1 MQELNNILANGTDE
15 DLTTFLSIRENRD
28 SLNTVDWTDLIKQR
42 PKHIIQPEIIKTLN
56 SSILT
61 HMVIMN
67 TDMMS
72 SGIVNPLLL
81 SMEQIDQILVRHPKL
96 IDSMPES
103 IVIRLPSTTMLSILL
118 GSEKWHYGFRNLRL
132 RSDGILAVAEAK
144 PEYLQYI
151 SIAHLSAESVMRVVT
166 RYPALINH
174 TFPKS
179 LMTPAN
185 TAIILEAHPDLKDEI
200 STKWQINKDTITL
213 LQGPLDS
220 SARNIISM
228 ILEDKANLEDD
239 RVIRCM
245 NSIMVRELLMM
256 KPSLV
261 NLTPNELL
269 TGEDLLAVLMKRPK
283 LVSLLDLRKLDA
295 IGIITLLKSKPSALR
310 HMDDTTI
317 VSRILCELIQASP
330 GRFSKYRDTL
340 LELDEM
346 SELAG
351 LHEPVQT
358 KLDI

>member
-15 DLTTFLSIRENRD
+15 ELTAFLSIRENRD

-42 PKHIIQPEIIKTLN
+42 PTHITQPEIVKTLN

-103 IVIRLPSTTMLSILL
+103 IVIKLPSTTMLSILL

-132 RSDGILAVAEAK
+132 RSEGILTVAAAK

-151 SIAHLSAESVMRVVT
+151 SVAHLSAESVMRVVL

-179 LMTPAN
+179 LMTTAN
-185 TAIILEAHPDLKDEI
+185 TAIILDAHPDLKDEI

-245 NSIMVRELLMM
+245 NSVMVKELLLM
-256 KPSLV
+256 KPGLV
-261 NLTPNELL
+261 NLTPNELM
-269 TGEDLLAVLMKRPK
+269 TGEDLLAVLLKHPK
-283 LVSLLDLRKLDA
+283 LVSVLNLTKLNA
-295 IGIITLLKSKPSALR
+295 IGLITLLKSKPSALR
-310 HMDDTTI
+310 HMEDSTI
-317 VSRILCELIQASP
+317 VSKIFCELIRASP

-340 LELDEM
+340 LELE
-346 SELAG
+346 EIEVLRG
-351 LHEPVQT
+351 LHEPIQNT
-358 KLDI
+358 LDL